1 MIELHTFRA
10 AFGQPTGTPFG
21 VKVMI
26 LLKLARLDF
35 EIVYQ
40 DDPRKAPKKKFP
52 LIVDDGETVADST
65 FIRHHIERKYGFD
78 FDKELTEQL
87 KAASLGFQRLAE
99 ESLYWTLVS
108 ARWADDANWP
118 IFRDA
123 AFAHMAK
130 PIRPLIAGMIR
141 RSALKGLVAHGM
153 GRHSL
158 AEQQQIGVD
167 NLAAISTWLGQK
179 DYMHGAKATAV
190 DASVG
195 AMVAAIHAD
204 IFDTPIRRATHE
216 TPNLDAYAR
225 RIKQRFYPES

>member
-21 VKVMI
+21 VKVVI
-26 LLKLARLDF
+26 LLKLAGLDY
-35 EIVYQ
+35 EIVYL
-40 DDPRKAPKKKFP
+40 DDPRKAPKGKLP
-52 LIVDDGETVADST
+52 IIVDGGETIADST

-118 IFRDA
+118 TFRDA
-123 AFAHMAK
+123 VFAHMPK
-130 PIRPLIAGMIR
+130 LIRPPIAGLIR
-141 RSALKGLVAHGM
+141 RGALKGLVAHGL

-167 NLAAISTWLGQK
+167 NLAAISAWLGDK

-195 AMVAAIHAD
+195 AMVASIHAD
-204 IFDTPIRRATHE
+204 MFDTPIRRATRE
-216 TPNLDAYAR
+216 TPNLDAYAK
-225 RIKQRFYPES
+225 RIKERFYPEF